1 MADLVKTFYAYG
13 KYFEDDLLESFNQFS
28 SKKIDKILHIEVN
41 DYSYSLKDASVI
53 RDRLILYITSSAG
66 GNLFPFIF
74 LSEKLFDIEAKG
86 KIKKG
91 AIVKSFENMRKYLT
105 KEELQ
110 ELEPIYSNIDFERLQ
125 ELVEL
130 EVENKNDLKENWYI
144 ALSFDGLFFNE
155 RFPNV
160 FNKMIEIKGSDI
172 SLDGHCFIDASASK
186 IGFDVGLNFCS
197 TNELSNGMAKKVKP
211 RLLPVSNE
219 AGRFVKLGFEKIFND
234 FKFKLFGLNYILL
247 PTVFKAS
254 FQNQIFTEINRAK
267 KTDFEDKALEKRVL
281 FEIVLELIVERI
293 HKLKLTNELLFTMLF
308 YEKNN
313 KEIVVSHTIEDIVP
327 SRIAQS
333 KKLMKEFSID
343 ASNLS
348 KYHKKVFKENHLD
361 LIYIRDYIN
370 DKLFLAKLLFGKERL
385 SSDALINSLYHKI
398 IFGNGLDKDKREL
411 SKIINGYYRD
421 DTNFY
426 KHQKLIEF
434 LSSERLNALDYI
446 ELGGCKMEFK
456 TVEEL
461 VEWKY
466 ANVDLLKG
474 ERWRQREFFILGM
487 LSKLVINWH
496 FNANSEDDD
505 KKGKKKQQK
514 KSSFQSYLDTIGTV
528 NTLNIEGVFRKLIDG
543 VNKYDI
549 YSENYDY
556 LLTLYI
562 ETKSRQ
568 QENEKLSNDKANIL
582 FIMGSMDYKN
592 LTKKEN
598 N

>member
-1 MADLVKTFYAYG
+1 MADLIKTFHAYG

-28 SKKIDKILHIEVN
+28 SKKIDKILHIELS
-41 DYSYSLKDASVI
+41 DYTYTLKDPSTI
-53 RDRLILYITSSAG
+53 KDKLILYITSSAG

-91 AIVKSFENMRKYLT
+91 AIVKSFENMKKYLT

-110 ELEPIYSNIDFERLQ
+110 KLEPIYSNIDFEKLK
-125 ELVEL
+125 ELVES
-130 EVENKNDLKENWYI
+130 EVENKTDVKENWYI
-144 ALSFDGLFFNE
+144 ALSFDGEFFNE
-155 RFPNV
+155 KFSNV
-160 FNKMIEIKGSDI
+160 FTKMIETKGSDI
-172 SLDGHCFIDASASK
+172 SLDGYCFIDDNASK

-197 TNELSNGMAKKVKP
+197 TNELSNGMAKKIKP
-211 RLLPVSNE
+211 RLLPISNE
-219 AGRFVKLGFEKIFND
+219 VGRFVKLGFEKIFND

-247 PTVFKAS
+247 PTVFKS
-254 FQNQIFTEINRAK
+254 SLQNQIFTEINRAK

-333 KKLMKEFSID
+333 KKLMEEFNID

-348 KYHKKVFKENHLD
+348 KYHKKVFKESHLD

-385 SSDALINSLYHKI
+385 SSDAFIDALYHKI
-398 IFGNGLDKDKREL
+398 IFGNGLDKEKREL

-446 ELGGCKMEFK
+446 ELGGCKMDFK
-456 TVEEL
+456 TVKEL

-466 ANVDLLKG
+466 ENVDLLKG

-487 LSKLVINWH
+487 LSKLVVDWH
-496 FNANSEDDD
+496 FKANREDGAD
-505 KKGKKKQQK
+505 KKKKKQQK

-528 NTLNIEGVFRKLIDG
+528 NTLNVESVFRKLIDG

-549 YSENYDY
+549 YSKNYDY

-582 FIMGSMDYKN
+582 FIMGSIDYKN
-592 LTKKEN
+592 LPKKEN

>member
-1 MADLVKTFYAYG
+1 MADLIKTFHAYG
-13 KYFEDDLLESFNQFS
+13 KYFENDLLESFNQLS
-28 SKKIDKILHIEVN
+28 SKKIDKILHIELI
-41 DYSYSLKDASVI
+41 DYSYDLKDPSTI
-53 RDRLILYITSSAG
+53 KDRLILYITSSAG

-74 LSEKLFDIEAKG
+74 LSEKLFDIEVKG
-86 KIKKG
+86 KVKKG
-91 AIVKSFENMRKYLT
+91 AIKKSFDNMKKYLT

-110 ELEPIYSNIDFERLQ
+110 ELETIYSGIDFERLK
-125 ELVEL
+125 ELVES
-130 EVENKNDLKENWYI
+130 EVENRSDSKENWYI
-144 ALSFDGLFFNE
+144 ALSFDGEFFNE
-155 RFPNV
+155 KFPNV
-160 FNKMIEIKGSDI
+160 FTKMIETKGSDI
-172 SLDGHCFIDASASK
+172 SLEGHCFIDESVSK

-197 TNELSNGMAKKVKP
+197 TNELSNGMAKKIKP
-211 RLLPVSNE
+211 RLLPISNE

-247 PTVFKAS
+247 PTVFKTS
-254 FQNQIFTEINRAK
+254 LQNQIFTEINRAK

-281 FEIVLELIVERI
+281 FEQVLELIVERI
-293 HKLKLTNELLFTMLF
+293 HKLKFSNELLFTMLF
-308 YEKNN
+308 YEQNN

-333 KKLMKEFSID
+333 KKLMEEFNID

-348 KYHKKVFKENHLD
+348 KYHKKVFKEKNLD

-370 DKLFLAKLLFGKERL
+370 DKLFLAKLLFGKERV
-385 SSDALINSLYHKI
+385 SSEAFIDALYHKI
-398 IFGNGLDKDKREL
+398 IFGNGLDKEKREL

-421 DTNFY
+421 DTDFY
-426 KHQKLIEF
+426 KHQKLIDF

-446 ELGGCKMEFK
+446 ELGGCKMDDFK

-461 VEWKY
+461 VTWKY
-466 ANVDLLKG
+466 ENVDILKT
-474 ERWRQREFFILGM
+474 WRQREFFILGM

-496 FNANSEDDD
+496 FNANSEEDDG
-505 KKGKKKQQK
+505 KKSKKKQQK

-549 YSENYDY
+549 YSKNYDY
-556 LLTLYI
+556 LLTLYM

-582 FIMGSMDYKN
+582 FIMGSVDYKN
-592 LTKKEN
+592 LTKKESN
-598 N
+598 